1 MDAVEILDQLTHAE
15 GLPKAALQV
24 ASAQRVQSLPS
35 RAVGQKSRLLRWS
48 ALGLGRKKGGK

>member
-24 ASAQRVQSLPS
+24 ASAQRVQSAIAGCRPKV
-35 RAVGQKSRLLRWS
+35 APF
-48 ALGLGRKKGGK
+48 ALGCVRTGT